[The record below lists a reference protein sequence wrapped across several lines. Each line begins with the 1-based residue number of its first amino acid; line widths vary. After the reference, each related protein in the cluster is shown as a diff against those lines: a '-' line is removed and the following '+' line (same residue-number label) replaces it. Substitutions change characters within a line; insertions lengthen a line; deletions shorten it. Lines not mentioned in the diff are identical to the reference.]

1 MLGLQSAS
9 AFIILYGYPRGRT
22 MSELHIPDSFRGRPY
37 AERHFRA
44 IAEWAAAHSPFYR
57 RTLAGGGLPPLLT
70 REILQAHNDEL
81 LDGRPVTGKTSGATS
96 VPVRVHW
103 DPARGALDTRDNLAY
118 AGWFGGV
125 LPNAR
130 IVALSAHEKKPD
142 TFEVASPVGDQ
153 LEFLRGRIERHG
165 MRSLISY
172 PTNLVQLAAHLLDAG
187 RTVPEL
193 HRIVCMSELFE
204 PGQEAVIRRAFPNAR
219 IAATYSCTEVGM
231 VAGRCPHNPDNYH
244 LMAHKL
250 GVEFLRADG
259 TPCAEGEVG
268 QVVLTDYHNRA
279 MPFIRYAIGDL
290 AAPVRCD
297 CGKIELPALTRLLGK
312 QRGLLRHPGGGFVFS
327 TELSPHTRD
336 SPEIRQYQVV
346 QRTPTDFTLRAIARD
361 GADAGAF
368 EARMRDLFVRHFG
381 PAAAVEF
388 DWCADIPRLPGGKY
402 MEFIGL
408 KEAA

>member
-1 MLGLQSAS
+1 
-9 AFIILYGYPRGRT
+9 
-22 MSELHIPDSFRGRPY
+22 MSELHIPESFRGRPY

-44 IAEWAAAHSPFYR
+44 IAEWAAGHSPFYR

-81 LDGRPVTGKTSGATS
+81 LDGRPVSGKTSGATS

-103 DPARGALDTRDNLAY
+103 NRARSLLDNRDNLAY

-142 TFEVASPVGDQ
+142 TFEVASPLDDQ
-153 LEFLRGRIERHG
+153 LAFLRERIERHG

-172 PTNLVQLAAHLLDAG
+172 PTNLAQLSGHLLDSG

-193 HRIVCMSELFE
+193 QRIVCMSELFE
-204 PGQEAVIRRAFPNAR
+204 PSQEALIRRAFPNAR
-219 IAATYSCTEVGM
+219 VAATYSCTEVGM

-259 TPCAEGEVG
+259 EPCAEGELG
-268 QVVLTDYHNRA
+268 QIVITDYRNRA

-297 CGKIELPALTRLLGK
+297 CGKIPLPALTRLLGK
-312 QRGLLRHPGGGFVFS
+312 QRGLLRHPDGGFVFS
-327 TELSPHTRD
+327 TELSPHIRD
-336 SPEIRQYQVV
+336 SPEVRQYQVL
-346 QRTPTDFTLRAIARD
+346 QNTRTAFTVRAIARD
-361 GADAGAF
+361 GADAAAF
-368 EARMRDLFVRHFG
+368 ETRMRALFARHFG
-381 PAAAVEF
+381 PAATVDV
-388 DWCADIPRLPGGKY
+388 DWCDAIPRLPGGKY
-402 MEFIGL
+402 LEFIGL
-408 KEAA
+408 QGAP

>member
-1 MLGLQSAS
+1 
-9 AFIILYGYPRGRT
+9 
-22 MSELHIPDSFRGRPY
+22 MSQLHIPESFRGRPY

-44 IAEWAAAHSPFYR
+44 IAEWAAGHSPFYR
-57 RTLAGGGLPPLLT
+57 RSLAGGGVPPLLT

-103 DPARGALDTRDNLAY
+103 SAARGRLDNRDNLAY

-130 IVALSAHEKKPD
+130 IVALSAHERKPN
-142 TFEVASPVGDQ
+142 TFEVASPPEAQ
-153 LEFLRGRIERHG
+153 LAFLRERIERHG

-172 PTNLVQLAAHLLDAG
+172 PTNLVQLAGHLLDSG
-187 RTVPEL
+187 RTMPEL
-193 HRIVCMSELFE
+193 QRVVCMSELFE

-244 LMAHKL
+244 VMAHKL

-268 QVVLTDYHNRA
+268 QLVLTDYRNPD

-290 AAPVRCD
+290 AAPIRRD
-297 CGKIELPALTRLLGK
+297 CGRIELPALTRLLGK
-312 QRGLLRHPGGGFVFS
+312 QRGLLRHPDGGFVFS
-327 TELSPHTRD
+327 TELSPTFRD

-346 QRTPTDFTLRAIARD
+346 QREPAAFTVRAIGRE
-361 GADAGAF
+361 GIDAGAF
-368 EARMRDLFVRHFG
+368 ESRIRALFVRHFG
-381 PAAAVEF
+381 AAATVAFE
-388 DWCADIPRLPGGKY
+388 WCAEIPRLPGGKY
-402 MEFIGL
+402 MEFVGL

>member
-1 MLGLQSAS
+1 MQSAA
-9 AFIILYGYPRGRT
+9 AFLILWEYPRGRT
-22 MSELHIPDSFRGRPY
+22 MSELHIPESFRGRPY
-37 AERHFRA
+37 AERHFRT
-44 IAEWAAAHSPFYR
+44 IARWAAEHSPFYR
-57 RTLAGGGLPPLLT
+57 RALAGGGVPPLLT

-103 DPARGALDTRDNLAY
+103 DAARGELDRRDNLAY

-130 IVALSAHEKKPD
+130 IVALSAHEKKPN
-142 TFEVASPVGDQ
+142 TFEVASPVEDQ
-153 LEFLRGRIERHG
+153 LAFLRERIDHHG

-172 PTNLVQLAAHLLDAG
+172 PTNLVQLAGHLLDAG
-187 RTVPEL
+187 QSVPEL
-193 HRIVCMSELFE
+193 QRIVCMSELFE
-204 PGQEAVIRRAFPNAR
+204 PGQEDIIQRAFPNAR

-250 GVEFLRADG
+250 GVEFLRPDG
-259 TPCAEGEVG
+259 TPCADGEVG
-268 QVVLTDYHNRA
+268 QLVLTDYHNRA

-290 AAPVRCD
+290 SAPVRCD

-312 QRGLLRHPGGGFVFS
+312 QRGLLRHPDGGFVFS
-327 TELSPHTRD
+327 TELSPTFRD
-336 SPEIRQYQVV
+336 SPEIRQYQVL
-346 QRTPTDFTLRAIARD
+346 QQAPAAFTVRAIARD
-361 GADAGAF
+361 GADVAAF
-368 EARMRDLFVRHFG
+368 ETRMRDLFVRHFG
-381 PAAAVEF
+381 ADAAVAF
-388 DWCADIPRLPGGKY
+388 DWCAEIPRLPGGKY